1 MPKKSKD
8 ELLSAIDS
16 MNLDDDSKIALME
29 DIADSIEGNS
39 EELESIKSELESAKK
54 DVEIWKEK
62 YKDRFMSKEEIKEI
76 KEEEP
81 EEPEKEEEKEYIDV
95 KEI

>member
-8 ELLSAIDS
+8 ELLSSVDS
-16 MNLDDDSKIALME
+16 LNLDDDSKIALME
-29 DIADSIEGNS
+29 DIADSIEDTS
-39 EELESIKSELESAKK
+39 KELESLNSQIESLTK

>member
-8 ELLSAIDS
+8 ELLSSVDS
-16 MNLDDDSKIALME
+16 LNLDDDSKIALME
-29 DIADSIEGNS
+29 DIADSIEDNS
-39 EELESIKSELESAKK
+39 EERESLKSQIESLTK